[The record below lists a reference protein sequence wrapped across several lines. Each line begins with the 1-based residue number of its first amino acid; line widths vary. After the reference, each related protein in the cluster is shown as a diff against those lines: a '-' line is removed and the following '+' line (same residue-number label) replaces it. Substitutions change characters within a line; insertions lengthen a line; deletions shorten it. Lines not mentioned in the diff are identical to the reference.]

1 MKVSSLQ
8 VNGIGV
14 VEMAAKILVVED
26 ALEYQIMIKNSLG
39 RDLNI
44 EVCGSLSE
52 AREKLKAVLFDLI
65 LLDVTL
71 PDGSGFE
78 FCSELQNHESTHKI
92 PVIFLSGRNAVTDK
106 VLGLTL
112 GADDYV
118 TKPFDPTELKA
129 RVENKLR
136 KQQSQNQEE
145 SFLER
150 GPLRMSLPNY
160 SATMNIQGKET
171 KLDLTP
177 IEYKILYRLAKQPGN
192 ILTRQQLIDSVWG
205 VGAYIEDRSVDKH
218 ISSLRKKLDA
228 FANHIRTVSGLG
240 YQFVIDPR

>member
-1 MKVSSLQ
+1 M
-8 VNGIGV
+8 
-14 VEMAAKILVVED
+14 
-26 ALEYQIMIKNSLG
+26 
-39 RDLNI
+39 
-44 EVCGSLSE
+44 
-52 AREKLKAVLFDLI
+52 
-65 LLDVTL
+65 
-71 PDGSGFE
+71 
-78 FCSELQNHESTHKI
+78 
-92 PVIFLSGRNAVTDK
+92 
-106 VLGLTL
+106 
-112 GADDYV
+112 
-118 TKPFDPTELKA
+118 TKPFDPIELKA

-136 KQQSQNQEE
+136 KQQSQSHED

-160 SATMNIQGKET
+160 SATMNVQGKET

-177 IEYKILYRLAKQPGN
+177 IEYKILYRLAKHPGN

-228 FANHIRTVSGLG
+228 FSNHIRTVSGLG

>member
-1 MKVSSLQ
+1 M
-8 VNGIGV
+8 
-14 VEMAAKILVVED
+14 MPKILVVED
-26 ALEYQIMIKNSLG
+26 APEFQLLIRNSLG
-39 RDLNI
+39 HELTV
-44 EVCGSLSE
+44 EVCGSLVE
-52 AREKLKAVLFDLI
+52 AREKIKSQMFDLI

-78 FCSELQNHESTHKI
+78 FCSELQSQEKTHKI

-112 GADDYV
+112 GAEDYV
-118 TKPFDPTELKA
+118 TKPFDPIELKA
-129 RVENKLR
+129 RVESRLR
-136 KQQSQNQEE
+136 KQQNLSQED

-150 GPLRMSLPNY
+150 GPLKMSLPNY
-160 SATMNIQGKET
+160 SATMAIQGKET
-171 KLDLTP
+171 KLNLTP
-177 IEYKILYRLAKQPGN
+177 IEYKILYRLARHPGN

-228 FANHIRTVSGLG
+228 FANHIHTVSGLG